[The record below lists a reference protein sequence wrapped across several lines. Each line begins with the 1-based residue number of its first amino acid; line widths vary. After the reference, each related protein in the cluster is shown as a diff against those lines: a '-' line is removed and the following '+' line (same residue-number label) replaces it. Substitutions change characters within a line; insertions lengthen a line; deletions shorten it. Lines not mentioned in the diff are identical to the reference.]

1 VESGISIAPGPM
13 FSARRQFGNFLRL
26 NCGHPWTSRM
36 DRAVQ
41 RLGEILRRGR
51 AEKPAAPSRPKTN
64 IPCEIASTR
73 GSADGS
79 TPARRP

>member
-1 VESGISIAPGPM
+1 M

-41 RLGEILRRGR
+41 RLGEILRRG
-51 AEKPAAPSRPKTN
+51 S
-64 IPCEIASTR
+64 
-73 GSADGS
+73 
-79 TPARRP
+79 